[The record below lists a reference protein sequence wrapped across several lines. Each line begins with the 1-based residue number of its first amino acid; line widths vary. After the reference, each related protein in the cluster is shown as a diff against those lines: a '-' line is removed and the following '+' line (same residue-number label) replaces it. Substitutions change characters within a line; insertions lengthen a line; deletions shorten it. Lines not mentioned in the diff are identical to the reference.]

1 MVRDPSIVTTYRAHS
16 RLLFLVFA
24 LASALSAQSLG
35 GLLTGKPSSA
45 AAVQPEDPLK
55 RGTPQSAIRGFLEAC
70 HNQNYKRAALYLDL
84 QNRSL
89 RQRSTDGPE
98 LAKELALLL
107 DRDAHFELSA
117 LNDSPGGNAADGLN
131 ADREL
136 LVSVPVDGTQVDLYL
151 QREPAQG
158 VGNIWLVSQ
167 DSLDR
172 LPELGDFDQQPAFA
186 KKLPAVLVANTLL
199 GTSLWVW
206 FALVLAAIFLSL
218 VSRLLSRLV
227 IGLFKPLA
235 KRYAMSLHAYRLE
248 AFTEPLRLLLSVSA
262 FRAVIEF
269 LDPSALLRD
278 YLLKLLTLLFAIGA
292 AALLMRVIDVIADKI
307 QSRLDSRERALTYSI
322 LPLGMRL
329 LKIVTFCVFGLFVLS
344 HWGYNTTT
352 ILAGVGVGGLAVALA
367 AQKTIENFFGG
378 VSVVT
383 DRPVL
388 VGDFCQFGGQVG
400 TVEDIGL
407 RSTRIRT
414 LDRTLVTIP
423 NSSFST
429 MTLENYSRRDRMWF
443 HPTFHLRRG
452 TRSEQVSQFMATVT
466 DILKR
471 DPLVSIGGV
480 PLRFSKIDDQ
490 SLHIEV
496 FAYVLTDDYDKF
508 LEYQTKLLLEILK
521 AAEDSG
527 ISFAMPIVESLNSNE
542 PSPTG
547 GGASTAVSS

>member
-1 MVRDPSIVTTYRAHS
+1 MYRAHS
-16 RLLFLVFA
+16 RLLSLLFIV
-24 LASALSAQSLG
+24 ASAGSAQSLG
-35 GLLTGKPSSA
+35 GLLTGKSTAPA
-45 AAVQPEDPLK
+45 AAQPQDPLK
-55 RGTPQSAIRGFLEAC
+55 RGTPQSAMRSFLEAC
-70 HNQNYKRAALYLDL
+70 HHQNYTRAALYLDL
-84 QNRSL
+84 QNRSP
-89 RQRSTDGPE
+89 RQRFNDGPE
-98 LAKELALLL
+98 LAKDLVALL
-107 DRDAHFELSA
+107 DRDAQFELSS
-117 LNDSPGGNAADGLN
+117 LNDTPGGNSADGLN

-136 LVSVPVDGTQVDLYL
+136 LVSVPTDGTQVDLYL
-151 QREPAQG
+151 QRVATPA

-167 DSLDR
+167 DSLAR
-172 LPELGDFDQQPAFA
+172 LPELSDFDQQSDFE
-186 KKLPAVLVANTLL
+186 KKLPVMLVANKLL

-206 FALVLAAIFLSL
+206 FALFLAAIVLSL
-218 VSRLLSRLV
+218 VSRLLSRIV
-227 IGLFKPLA
+227 IAIVKPIA
-235 KRYAMSLHAYRLE
+235 KRFAKAFHAYRLE
-248 AFTEPLRLLLSVSA
+248 AFTEPLRLLLSVTV

-278 YLLKLLTLLFAIGA
+278 YLLKLLTLLFALGA
-292 AALLMRVIDVIADKI
+292 ASLIMRIIDVVSDQI

-329 LKIVTFCVFGLFVLS
+329 LKILIFCVFALFVLS
-344 HWGYNTTT
+344 GWGYNTTT

-423 NSSFST
+423 NSQFST

-452 TRSEQVSQFMATVT
+452 TRSDQVSQFMETVT

-471 DPLVSIGGV
+471 DPMVSIGGV
-480 PLRFSKIDDQ
+480 PLRFTKIDDQ
-490 SLHIEV
+490 SLHIEI
-496 FAYVLTDDYDKF
+496 FAYVLTNDFDKF
-508 LEYQTKLLLEILK
+508 LEYQTKLLLEIMK
-521 AAEDSG
+521 AAEDTG
-527 ISFAMPIVESLNSNE
+527 ISFALPIVESLNSNVA
-542 PSPTG
+542 SG
-547 GGASTAVSS
+547 SGAAASSAVSS